1 MAGANYVLAKGFK
14 ALSTYASSDTNG
26 VQAYRFVKL
35 TANQDEVDRVA
46 ASNVVPTGV
55 TLEDSDQVKVATGK
69 VIVGVQMLGIA
80 KVTAGAAVALNAE
93 VMSDTSGRAIT
104 AATTGNRVCGVA
116 LQAAGAAGDIIDVLL
131 VPAGRVMP

>member
-14 ALSTYASSDTNG
+14 VPATYASSDPNG

-55 TLEDSDQVKVATGK
+55 TIEDVDQVKVALGK
-69 VIVGVQMLGIA
+69 PVVGVQMLGIA

-93 VMSDTSGRAIT
+93 VMSDTQGRAIT
-104 AATTGNRVCGVA
+104 AATTGNRVCGIA
-116 LQAAGAAGDIIDVLL
+116 LQATVNGAG
-131 VPAGRVMP
+131 